1 MCQHQKKM
9 QENDIFTDFTLESTS
24 QRNRIEKNL
33 VKVIF
38 SWGLFK
44 EKKLVEL
51 KFITSAPPYRLN
63 NLEATIRDFVENS
76 FRLF

>member
-1 MCQHQKKM
+1 M

-33 VKVIF
+33 VKVILSTAMGPF
-38 SWGLFK
+38 QG
-44 EKKLVEL
+44 KKLVEL

-63 NLEATIRDFVENS
+63 DLEATISDFAENS
-76 FRLF
+76 FSLF

>member
-1 MCQHQKKM
+1 MTFLLILLLKVPLKEIESKK
-9 QENDIFTDFTLESTS
+9 
-24 QRNRIEKNL
+24 K
-33 VKVIF
+33 KVIF

-63 NLEATIRDFVENS
+63 DLEATISDFAESS